1 LANNNGENMALTFCS
16 FSSGSSGNC
25 YLVQSDEAA
34 ILIDAGISGR
44 KIFNS
49 LKNTEVDVDKISAV
63 LITHEHTDHIR
74 SLRTLTRK
82 MPHIRA
88 YANRGT
94 WEGIR
99 PLVSERQQV
108 IFKTGEPF
116 AVNDIEVKPFLL
128 SHDAREPVGF
138 SFFKSGKQ
146 ISILTDTG
154 ILSEEIHHEIKGADI
169 LVIEANHDVE
179 MLRIGRYPYFL
190 KRRILGEKGHLSNVD
205 AADAICKIL
214 SEKKKERH
222 VLLAHLS
229 KENNFPEMAYQT
241 IKNLLEEKSHYID
254 SSICLGIISGE
265 EASALYSV

>member
-1 LANNNGENMALTFCS
+1 MGLTFCS

-44 KIFNS
+44 RIMNS
-49 LKNTEVDVDKISAV
+49 LKDAEVDADKVSAV
-63 LITHEHTDHIR
+63 LITHEHTDHVR
-74 SLRTLTRK
+74 SLKTLTKR

-94 WEGIR
+94 WQSIR
-99 PLVSERQQV
+99 LLVSERQQV
-108 IFKTGEPF
+108 TFQTGEPF
-116 AVNDIEVKPFLL
+116 AVSDIEVRPFLL

-138 SFFKSGKQ
+138 SFLKSGKQ

-154 ILSEEIHHEIKGADI
+154 WLCDDIHHEIKGADI

-190 KRRILGEKGHLSNVD
+190 KQRILGKKGHLSNAD

-214 SEKKKERH
+214 SEKQKYRH

-241 IKNLLEEKSHYID
+241 IKNLLEEKSHFID
-254 SSICLGIISGE
+254 MHIGLNIIAGDKM
-265 EASALYSV
+265 SALYSV